1 MIVDLVTEPAS
12 NPVSLSDAKE
22 HLRVDHTD
30 EDEYITRLIDTARR
44 YCEKLVNKAFI
55 TQTWDVY
62 FDDFPNTPFEVPL
75 PPLQTVSSIIYTDK
89 DGDNTTITAGTYVVD
104 NKSYPA
110 RVNLSYGYSW
120 PTDTL
125 QTLNAVRVRF
135 IAGYGDNPNDIP
147 EDYRQAILILVA
159 HLFEN
164 REQTTDIK
172 LTNIPFS
179 IYDILGI
186 DRIITFP

>member
-1 MIVDLVTEPAS
+1 MVIND
-12 NPVSLSDAKE
+12 
-22 HLRVDHTD
+22 
-30 EDEYITRLIDTARR
+30 
-44 YCEKLVNKAFI
+44 KAAN
-55 TQTWDVY
+55 V
-62 FDDFPNTPFEVPL
+62 
-75 PPLQTVSSIIYTDK
+75 
-89 DGDNTTITAGTYVVD
+89 
-104 NKSYPA
+104 
-110 RVNLSYGYSW
+110 
-120 PTDTL
+120 
-125 QTLNAVRVRF
+125 
-135 IAGYGDNPNDIP
+135 P

>member
-1 MIVDLVTEPAS
+1 
-12 NPVSLSDAKE
+12 
-22 HLRVDHTD
+22 
-30 EDEYITRLIDTARR
+30 
-44 YCEKLVNKAFI
+44 
-55 TQTWDVY
+55 
-62 FDDFPNTPFEVPL
+62 
-75 PPLQTVSSIIYTDK
+75 
-89 DGDNTTITAGTYVVD
+89 
-104 NKSYPA
+104 
-110 RVNLSYGYSW
+110 
-120 PTDTL
+120 L
-125 QTLNAVRVRF
+125 QTLNAIKIRY
-135 IAGYGDNPNDIP
+135 ITGYGDKAANVP

>member
-1 MIVDLVTEPAS
+1 VVLDLVTEATS

-55 TQTWDVY
+55 TQTWDCY
-62 FDDFPNTPFEVPL
+62 FDDFPGTPFELPL
-75 PPLQTVSSIIYTDK
+75 PPVQTVSSIIYTNSNGTATTVQGSTYTVDK
-89 DGDNTTITAGTYVVD
+89 V
-104 NKSYPA
+104 SHPA
-110 RVNLSYGYSW
+110 RINLAYSKSW
-120 PTDTL
+120 PTATL
-125 QTLNAVRVRF
+125 QTLNAIKIRY
-135 IAGYGDNPNDIP
+135 ITGYGDKAANVP